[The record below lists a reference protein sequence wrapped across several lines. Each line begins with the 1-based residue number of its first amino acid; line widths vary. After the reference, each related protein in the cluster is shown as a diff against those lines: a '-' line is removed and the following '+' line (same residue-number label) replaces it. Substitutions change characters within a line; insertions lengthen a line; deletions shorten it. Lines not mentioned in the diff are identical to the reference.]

1 MGRVKDK
8 KMVPRVMKLVTT
20 SKERL
25 KLATEEIEAFNYG
38 DYVVEKELVELVLKK
53 IIYHFDATV
62 DMELIDG
69 TKTVMKM
76 REGKGAGRGILD
88 RRGCYKIITK
98 LSDKDEAAFI
108 LKNGKPKAVLISK
121 ERYDRLVQA
130 GIDILDF

>member
-1 MGRVKDK
+1 MTALMGRVKDK

-69 TKTVMKM
+69 TKIVMKM
-76 REGKGAGRGILD
+76 REGKGAGREILD
-88 RRGCYKIITK
+88 RRGCYMK
-98 LSDKDEAAFI
+98 
-108 LKNGKPKAVLISK
+108 KPLQK
-121 ERYDRLVQA
+121 
-130 GIDILDF
+130 